1 VRSVTAISEGGSEP
15 MPVYAADLA
24 KRVPTVPIEPGKQST
39 QATVR
44 VTFAIG

>member
-1 VRSVTAISEGGSEP
+1 
-15 MPVYAADLA
+15 MPYFDVALA
-24 KRVPTVPIEPGKQST
+24 KSPRTPDAPIEPGKQEI

>member
-1 VRSVTAISEGGSEP
+1 VTAISESGAEP
-15 MPVYAADLA
+15 MPYYDVALA
-24 KRVPTVPIEPGKQST
+24 QRTPTPEAPIEPGKQEI